1 MNAPIDAL
9 ISGAPPRPIITAGAI
24 RRIRWNESDRRTY
37 TREHL
42 NALTPAIVLGAIDHR
57 PARRKWTPEFF
68 KSRYGELRV
77 TVDGVG

>member
-42 NALTPAIVLGAIDHR
+42 NALTPAIVLGAMLALCQD
-57 PARRKWTPEFF
+57 
-68 KSRYGELRV
+68 
-77 TVDGVG
+77 